1 MSSPARVP
9 VLVIGS
15 GVTGLLVALEL
26 AEGGLDVHLISK
38 GSLSE
43 SNTRYAQGGMAVA
56 LGEGDSPEAHHA
68 DTLVAGAGLCDE
80 EAVAILTREA
90 PARFRD
96 LLARGVGFDHEGEA
110 IALTLEGAHSHRR
123 VVHARGDA
131 TGAELE
137 RALVAQVRANPAITV
152 REHAFVLDFIVEA
165 GPSRTSLSSG
175 AFLRPGDHRVAG
187 VTLIAGGRV
196 RREPALAVVLA
207 AGGLGRV
214 YRHTTNPPVATG
226 DGVAMAFRAG
236 AAVRDLEFVQFHPT
250 GLTLPD
256 GATFLISEAVRG
268 EGAILRDAAGHAF
281 MDGQHPMKD
290 LAPRD
295 VVSRAIAARM
305 AADHTDHVWLDL
317 SHLDPAMVAKRFP
330 TISKVCEVAGISLP
344 NDQIPVAP
352 AAHYSCGGVVTDLV
366 GRATLPG
373 LYAAGEV
380 ACTGVHGAN
389 RLASNSLLECVVFGH
404 RLTAALRADAQAGGL
419 AGPAWAAEDLG
430 PAGEGAPASQE
441 AIRAELPR
449 LMWALVGLHRDAAGL
464 AEALTRLAAWTGEVE
479 ADEGASVAAAEV
491 RNLVWAAGLIARAA
505 QWREES
511 RGCHYRLDH
520 PETKDTWRKHLTQRR
535 GEPSSFPSIPS

>member
-1 MSSPARVP
+1 MLYLGPMTSPARSP
-9 VLVIGS
+9 ILVVGS

-26 AEGGLDVHLISK
+26 AEGGLEVHLISK
-38 GSLSE
+38 GTLSE

-56 LGEGDSPEAHHA
+56 LAEGDSPDSHLA

-80 EAVAILTREA
+80 EAVRVLTREA

-96 LLARGVGFDHEGEA
+96 LLARGVGFDREGGA

-137 RALVAQVRANPAITV
+137 RALVAQVHANPAIRV
-152 REHAFVLDFIVEA
+152 REHAFVLELIVED
-165 GPSRTSLSSG
+165 G
-175 AFLRPGDHRVAG
+175 RVTG
-187 VTLIAGGRV
+187 MTLVEGGRI
-196 RREPALAVVLA
+196 RREPARAVVLA

-214 YRHTTNPPVATG
+214 YSHTTNPPVATG

-268 EGAILRDAAGHAF
+268 EGAILRDKAGHAF
-281 MDGQHPMKD
+281 MDGVHPLRD

-305 AADHTDHVWLDL
+305 AADGTDHVWLDL
-317 SHLDPAMVAKRFP
+317 SHLDPEMVARRFP
-330 TISKVCEVAGISLP
+330 TISRVCEVAGITLP
-344 NDQIPVAP
+344 TELIPVAP
-352 AAHYSCGGVVTDLV
+352 AAHYSCGGVVTDLE
-366 GRATLPG
+366 GRATLRG

-380 ACTGVHGAN
+380 ASTGVHGAN

-404 RLTAALRADAQAGGL
+404 RLTRALLAAAEAGELPGTAWPATDEGAAEQGL
-419 AGPAWAAEDLG
+419 APQLA
-430 PAGEGAPASQE
+430 
-441 AIRAELPR
+441 AIREELPR
-449 LMWALVGLHRDAAGL
+449 LMWNFVGLHREAAGL
-464 AEALTRLAAWTGEVE
+464 AAACERLAAWADDVASPPLPRGAGVE
-479 ADEGASVAAAEV
+479 AAEV
-491 RNLVWAAGLIARAA
+491 RNLVWAAGLIAQAA

-511 RGCHYRLDH
+511 RGCHYRLDY
-520 PETKDTWRKHLTQRR
+520 PETSDAWRKHLTQRR
-535 GEPSSFPSIPS
+535 EEPNSFPSIPS